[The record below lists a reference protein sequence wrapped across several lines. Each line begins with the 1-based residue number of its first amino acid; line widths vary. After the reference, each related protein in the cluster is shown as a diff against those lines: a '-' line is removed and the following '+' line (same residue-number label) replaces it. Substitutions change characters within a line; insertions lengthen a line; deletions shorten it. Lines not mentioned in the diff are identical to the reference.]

1 MCPAVQNP
9 LDNTSIKLS
18 VVVPMY
24 NEQENAAHTVKRIV
38 DVINPLNIQWELIVV
53 DDGSSDKTKEILEK
67 LSRDCDIIKLISY
80 QPNRG
85 RGRALRTGFNAAGGD
100 YIISTDA
107 DLSYDPAYMKDM
119 IQALDSRQTDIV
131 LASPYMVGGNT
142 EGVPFMRLLIS
153 KLGNRILSATLPVKV
168 NTITCVFRA
177 YRREVLEHM
186 ELDSDGKE
194 IHLEILS
201 KALAVGWEV
210 LEIPATLTS
219 RKRGVSS
226 FKFRR
231 TSISHLLFS
240 FFERPM
246 LLFGL
251 LGLVL
256 ILGGIA
262 IGVYMFILYLD
273 ARLNPS
279 RPFMSLMA
287 LLIISGLFMFSF
299 GLVGMTISLI
309 RKEIYRLQKQNLEI
323 KQILRRLNTSGKK
336 SRKY

>member
-1 MCPAVQNP
+1 MSPAVQNP
-9 LDNTSIKLS
+9 VNHTSMKLS

-24 NEQENAAHTVKRIV
+24 NEQENAAHAVKRIV
-38 DVINPLNIQWELIVV
+38 DVIAPLNVRWELIVV
-53 DDGSSDKTKEILEK
+53 DDGSTDKTKEIVEE
-67 LSRDCDIIKLISY
+67 LSRNNSTVKLVSY
-80 QPNRG
+80 RPNRG
-85 RGRALRTGFNAAGGD
+85 RGRALRTGFSAAKGD

-107 DLSYDPAYMKDM
+107 DLSYDPTYMKNM
-119 IQALDSRQTDIV
+119 IQELDSRRADIV
-131 LASPYMVGGNT
+131 LASPYMAGGNT
-142 EGVPFMRLLIS
+142 KGVPFMRLLIS

-168 NTITCVFRA
+168 KTITCVFRA

-231 TSISHLLFS
+231 TSLSHLLFS

-251 LGLVL
+251 LGFVM
-256 ILGGIA
+256 ILGGVA

-287 LLIISGLFMFSF
+287 LLIVSGLFMFSF

-323 KQILRRLNTSGKK
+323 KELLRRLNTSNKN
-336 SRKY
+336 